1 MVWVE
6 LPLYSWYSS
15 PQCHNHIQPEK
26 PKEAEVYGTAK
37 ERKIRKHDE
46 ALERQ
51 ASRQNRT
58 DAEQLALLESRGHGH
73 CGEAI
78 ELRIKLGV
86 K

>member
-1 MVWVE
+1 M
-6 LPLYSWYSS
+6 
-15 PQCHNHIQPEK
+15 
-26 PKEAEVYGTAK
+26 YGTAK

-73 CGEAI
+73 CGEAVA
-78 ELRIKLGV
+78 LRVKLGV